1 MGSACVFDKPERRSA
16 LHGVVEPGT
25 YGREIAGGPGITLC
39 ERPNL
44 SIIHVAAYAD
54 TAEKAGTVI
63 QSLVGTVPPPEPNR
77 SVMIE
82 STQICWIGPH
92 KWWIIETDQR
102 HCTELIASRLGNSAA
117 VTTQGHGRCCIRL
130 SGPSARD
137 LLAKGSTLD
146 FHPGRF
152 SAGHCAQTSLGHGNA
167 LINCIDDAPIF
178 DLFVLR
184 SYAVSFWQWITD
196 AAGEFGYRVTA
207 SAPNGKQDVTADD
220 TIVV

>member
-1 MGSACVFDKPERRSA
+1 MSDKPERLSA

-25 YGREIAGGPGITLC
+25 FGAKIAGGPGITLR

-44 SIIHVAAYAD
+44 SIIQVAAYPD
-54 TAEKAGTVI
+54 TAEKTGTMIESLAGAF
-63 QSLVGTVPPPEPNR
+63 PPPEPNR
-77 SVMIE
+77 SIMVD
-82 STQICWIGPH
+82 STEICWIGPH

-102 HCTELIASRLGNSAA
+102 HRAESIASRLGHDAA

-152 SAGHCAQTSLGHGNA
+152 SAGHCAQTNLGHVA
-167 LINCIDDAPIF
+167 TLIICIDDAPIF
-178 DLFVLR
+178 DLFVSR